1 MNKISYFGDGQNTDF
16 AFSFNFFQKS
26 DIMVEINGILQKSG
40 YTLTTISNTKPA
52 DMPYIG
58 GTITFNIPPKSTD
71 TVTICRSINPER
83 VIDYQATEKLDPETL
98 NQDFNFLIE
107 VIKDCRNAIDDFD
120 AKYADFT
127 NTPDHKTLINKLDA
141 TKKHLDLLGPVNNI
155 ATKDEINA
163 LQNGTSF
170 TSNAISNIVS
180 QATPYGHALNLNFLG
195 LDAGEYTYTAEKSG
209 FICLVLKSSVSQTVS
224 CMLQEPSSS
233 VKASIYTETLVPNN
247 MSSIIIPIS
256 KGTNLIVSLGG
267 TLISVN
273 FQRLF
278 PLKGVR

>member
-1 MNKISYFGDGQNTDF
+1 MNKITYFGDGQNTDF

-26 DIMVEINGILQKSG
+26 DIMVEINGIPQKSG
-40 YTLTTISNTKPA
+40 YTLTTITNTKPA

-120 AKYADFT
+120 TKYADFT
-127 NTPDHKTLINKLDA
+127 NTPDFATLVSKLDA
-141 TKKHLDLLGPVNNI
+141 TKKHLDLLGPINNI

-163 LQNGTSF
+163 LQNATSF
-170 TSNAISNIVS
+170 TLTGIATILTGAGTYGGAI
-180 QATPYGHALNLNFLG
+180 GLNFLG
-195 LDAGEYTYTAEKSG
+195 VEAGEYSYTAEKTG
-209 FICLVLKSSVSQTVS
+209 FISLIVRSATSQMIS
-224 CMLQEPSSS
+224 CVLQEPNSS
-233 VKASIYTETLVPNN
+233 VKASIYSQTLVANN
-247 MSSIIIPIS
+247 VTTIMLPIS
-256 KGTNLIVSLGG
+256 QGT
-267 TLISVN
+267 TLHVTLPAALTAVN

>member
-1 MNKISYFGDGQNTDF
+1 MNKITYFGDGQNKMF
-16 AFSFNFFQKS
+16 AFSFDFFQND
-26 DIMVEINGILQKSG
+26 DICVEINGTRQTSG
-40 YTLTTISNTKPA
+40 YKLTPIASTTPVDI
-52 DMPYIG
+52 PYVG
-58 GTITFNIPPKSTD
+58 GNITFDNAPSQADI
-71 TVTICRSINPER
+71 VTIYRKIVTARN
-83 VIDYQATEKLDPETL
+83 IDYQPTEKIDPETL

-127 NTPDHKTLINKLDA
+127 NTPDYKTLINKLDA

-163 LQNGTSF
+163 LQNGTGF

-180 QATPYGHALNLNFLG
+180 QATSYGHALNLNFLG

-278 PLKGVR
+278 PLKGAR